1 MARDYY
7 RQVAAEINAAIADGR
22 LKGAPLHNTLAP
34 PWRPEYA
41 GLMRDRAAMQLA
53 ELFGLH
59 QHAPKP
65 ALYESRGSD
74 GVIGHFQSATHDR
87 ALPNTPE
94 AAAKIKAAQD
104 ADIRCKMLIRLQTLY
119 GQILQPLG
127 CVALAALAAMLIIPP
142 LRRRSTWALV
152 SLAAIAAST
161 VVRCILLL
169 YIEVSSFYAAA
180 DPRYLGP
187 AQTFLMLMEIFA
199 ITAAISA
206 ALDCRRTNHS
216 TSSATSS
223 LPTAIDAASTPAS

>member
-1 MARDYY
+1 MARAYY
-7 RQVAAEINAAIADGR
+7 HQLATEINAAIAAGR

-41 GLMRDRAAMQLA
+41 ALMREHAAMQLH

-59 QHAPKP
+59 QHTPKP
-65 ALYESRGSD
+65 LLYESRGSD
-74 GVIGHFQSATHDR
+74 GVVNHFQSATHDR

-94 AAAKIKAAQD
+94 AAAKIKSSQD
-104 ADIRCKMLIRLQTLY
+104 ADIRSKMLIRLQTLY
-119 GQILQPLG
+119 GQILEPLG
-127 CVALAALAAMLIIPP
+127 YVALAALAAMLIIPP

-169 YIEVSSFYAAA
+169 YIDVSSFYAAA
-180 DPRYLGP
+180 DLCYLGP

-199 ITAAISA
+199 ITAAIAA
-206 ALDCRRTNHS
+206 ALDCWRHT
-216 TSSATSS
+216 TSSDASC